1 MEKKDYLDEYLE
13 QGFSLIPLHKD
24 TKRAAISWKKNQTQ
38 RASPDEVKKW
48 MEKDFNLA
56 VVTGKV
62 SKVVGIDVD
71 RPEIIPELKKKLPEI
86 DGTTVVKSPR
96 GKHFYFSVDELLRSN
111 DNFLD
116 TGAELKAE
124 RRYLV
129 LPESV
134 INGRAYG
141 FEVPLSEILPLP
153 SWLVEALKIHKQ
165 PGEDVVFSYRNKE
178 GRACVP
184 QILAA
189 DIEKGNRDLSLFVL
203 YNLLVKGR
211 NTKEFSKRI
220 VRMKNALLREPLC
233 ERELRDVFKKSYEKI
248 SCHGI
253 KSRASYVT
261 CTGCEYA
268 ARRWKKMKNLILSNM
283 DRLPELTPQEAK
295 VLVLLE
301 THFEGKI
308 PSISKLSELSGAKR
322 DTVKVA
328 VVGLEEK
335 GCLKE

>member
-1 MEKKDYLDEYLE
+1 MEKKDYLDEYLTR
-13 QGFSLIPLHKD
+13 GFSLIPLHKD
-24 TKRAAISWKKNQTQ
+24 SKRAAVYWKKNQQ
-38 RASPDEVKKW
+38 QKASPEEVRKW
-48 MEKDFNLA
+48 TEKDFNLA

-62 SKVVGIDVD
+62 SKVIGIDVD
-71 RPEIIPELKKKLPEI
+71 SPEIIPKLKAKVPEV
-86 DGTTVVKSPR
+86 DSTARVKTPR
-96 GKHFYFSVDELLRSN
+96 GQHFYFSTEELLRST

-134 INGRAYG
+134 INGKAYD

-165 PGEDVVFSYRNKE
+165 PGEDAVFSYRNKE

-184 QILAA
+184 QILEA

-211 NTKEFSKRI
+211 NFKTYAKQI
-220 VRMKNALLREPLC
+220 VRMKNALLRQPLC
-233 ERELRDVFKKSYEKI
+233 ERELQDVFNKTYENI
-248 SCHGI
+248 SCHGV

-308 PSISKLSELSGAKR
+308 PSISKLSQLSGAKR
-322 DTVKVA
+322 DTVKGA
-328 VVGLEEK
+328 MVGLEEK